1 MKEETLLPFKSLRK
15 YHQHERRAEEEIV
28 ISFSLLLSDHS
39 QIRYFVLNK
48 ILATLS
54 HLEDFFLGISIIGKS
69 EQI

>member
-15 YHQHERRAEEEIV
+15 YHQHERRAEEIV

-54 HLEDFFLGISIIGKS
+54 HLEDFFLGIAIIEKS
-69 EQI
+69 EQN